1 MRLVLFLSTLL
12 CVYAVDTKTWEQGSM
27 EDFDQGTLQ
36 HLSLS
41 SDGRLAVAPRSSE
54 VFDASVAVLWSVAR
68 DSKGTLYTGG
78 GSLGGARAKLFSID
92 SQGRGKVLAEL
103 DGIAVQAIAIDR
115 QDRVYAA
122 TSPDGK
128 VYRIDPS
135 KDAAGKADVFYD
147 PKTKYI
153 WALAFAKNGDLYVA
167 TGDRGEIHRVTPAGV
182 GSVFFRTEEAH
193 ARSMVVDAS
202 ANLDTIIVG
211 TEPSGLILRVSL
223 AGQGFV
229 LYQAP
234 KREITAVAVG
244 PDGAIYAAGA
254 GNRTATPVQAPTAVV
269 APPPQPPAQTPTAP
283 GTIQLSPVL
292 APQGPAILTSQAVT
306 GGSEIYRIQADGY
319 PRRIWSHAQ
328 DLVYALA
335 FDAQGK
341 LLAGTGNRG
350 NLYRIDSDYS
360 YTRLLNVE
368 PTQITGLLR
377 APDGRIYA
385 ATGNIGKVIAVGP
398 ERGASGIFES
408 DVLDAGGF
416 SYWGRV
422 GKQPETSSGSAA
434 GIVIETRSGNLGR
447 AQRNWSAWA
456 PLTQMPQSRVTSPPA
471 RFLQYRATLNGT
483 AELSDVGIAYQMK
496 NVAPVIAQVEITPP
510 NYRFPAP
517 LGLATTTPSPT
528 LTLPPIQRRV
538 TPAPKVPADA
548 GSTPALTWAKGNIG
562 ARWLAEDD
570 NGDTLEYKV
579 EIRGI
584 NEQNWR
590 VLRDKVR
597 ERYLSWDSTAYADG
611 KYVLRITASDAPSNP
626 PDQALTGLRESEPF
640 LIDNTPP
647 EITWSGVTEFRAK
660 DVLSTLGKAEYSVN
674 GGDWIVI
681 EPTTR
686 LTDSLE
692 HDYRVILPIV
702 PRREA
707 TLAVRVEDAFGNQA
721 VAKSVLSGH

>member
-1 MRLVLFLSTLL
+1 MRLALFLSTIL

-41 SDGRLAVAPRSSE
+41 SDGRLSVAPRLREIYDSST
-54 VFDASVAVLWSVAR
+54 AVLWSIAR
-68 DSKGTLYTGG
+68 DSKGTIYTGG
-78 GSLGGARAKLFSID
+78 GSLGGSRAKLFVID
-92 SQGRGKVLAEL
+92 PQSRGKLLAEL

-128 VYRIDPS
+128 VYRVDS
-135 KDAAGKADVFYD
+135 SGKADVFYD

-193 ARSMVVDAS
+193 ARSMTVDA
-202 ANLDTIIVG
+202 ADNLIVG
-211 TEPSGLILRVSL
+211 TEPSGLVMRVSP

-244 PDGAIYAAGA
+244 ADGAIYAAGA
-254 GNRTATPVQAPTAVV
+254 GNRTNTPVAAPASVGT
-269 APPPQPPAQTPTAP
+269 PPQPAPQTPPPP
-283 GTIQLSPVL
+283 GTVQIVGPSPIPVALPILS
-292 APQGPAILTSQAVT
+292 SQAVA
-306 GGSEIYRIQADGY
+306 GGSEIYRIQSDGY

-335 FDAQGK
+335 FDAQGR
-341 LLAGTGNRG
+341 LLAGTGNHG

-377 APDGRIYA
+377 APEGRLYA
-385 ATGNIGKVIAVGP
+385 VTGNIGKVIAIGP
-398 ERGASGIFES
+398 ELEPSGIFES

-416 SYWGRV
+416 SYWGRIS
-422 GKQPETSSGSAA
+422 KEPEAPA
-434 GIVIETRSGNLGR
+434 GTAFETRSGNVGR
-447 AQRNWSAWA
+447 AQRNWSAWVA
-456 PLTQMPQSRVTSPPA
+456 LNQGRVASPPA
-471 RFLQYRATLNGT
+471 RFLQYRATLTGN
-483 AELSDVGIAYQMK
+483 AELSDVGVAYQMK
-496 NVAPVIAQVEITPP
+496 NVAPVVAQVEITPP
-510 NYRFPAP
+510 NYRFPPPAP
-517 LGLATTTPSPT
+517 TSATNAPNPT
-528 LTLPPIQRRV
+528 LILPPISLSTARAAKSSAV
-538 TPAPKVPADA
+538 SSDPGTPAM
-548 GSTPALTWAKGNIG
+548 TFAKGQIG

-570 NGDTLEYKV
+570 NGDALEFKV
-579 EIRGI
+579 EIRGA
-584 NEQNWR
+584 NETAWKL
-590 VLRDKVR
+590 LRDKVR
-597 ERYLSWDSTAYADG
+597 ERYLSWDSTAFADG
-611 KYVLRITASDAPSNP
+611 KYVLRVTASDAPANP
-626 PDQALTGLRESEPF
+626 PEQALTGMRESDPF

-647 EITWSGVTEFRAK
+647 EITWGPPGSMQFHVRDA
-660 DVLSTLGKAEYSVN
+660 LSTLGKAEYSVN
-674 GGDWIVI
+674 GGEWTVV

-686 LTDSLE
+686 LADSLE
-692 HDYRVILPIV
+692 HDYHVTLPNRAPGEV
-702 PRREA
+702 
-707 TLAVRVEDAFGNQA
+707 TLAVRVEDAYGNQA
-721 VAKSVLSGH
+721 VAKTVLNGR